1 MSRLERTMAT
11 AGRAVAWL
19 LPAGRR
25 DWIVAVWAEA
35 HDVPRGLERLAWR
48 AGGVW
53 MLAREALLPRRVV
66 RAALFAVASAMAA
79 WTAWP
84 DSSVLHAAADR
95 FGVIATVLLLAG
107 LPLLARRF
115 IGPVGDGWAARFLR
129 VGGYAAILALIP
141 ARAVVGPYPLTV
153 PQRGLDL
160 RVFVASGNSTHG
172 MPGTSAGG
180 APWPGEIFFLVL
192 TVCYVV
198 ILLWVTSRRS
208 SVTAATLTIGTSA
221 GLLFGLVM
229 FSVAPLGL
237 GSYASN
243 PWLPGSQVDPLVVL
257 AWILLFGGPVAAG
270 LLAARSHCRR
280 TGRSIEL
287 ARARI
292 GQGFVAGV
300 LANVV
305 GALFVTVLGTGLIA
319 LLIKAE
325 RLRPLVYRAPHAS
338 AAAAYGH
345 VLHASQHVSSY
356 ITMCVT
362 FPIIGLIMSAL
373 GVACLMP
380 VPSQSGPQP
389 RDGGGPPG
397 PGPGP
402 APEPPPPGGRLADAE
417 ERVPVLS

>member
-25 DWIVAVWAEA
+25 DWIMAVWAEA
-35 HDVPRGLERLAWR
+35 HDVPPGLERLAWR

-53 MLAREALLPRRVV
+53 MLVREALMPRRIL
-66 RAALFAVASAMAA
+66 RGALFGVAAAVAA

-180 APWPGEIFFLVL
+180 AP
-192 TVCYVV
+192 
-198 ILLWVTSRRS
+198 
-208 SVTAATLTIGTSA
+208 
-221 GLLFGLVM
+221 
-229 FSVAPLGL
+229 
-237 GSYASN
+237 
-243 PWLPGSQVDPLVVL
+243 
-257 AWILLFGGPVAAG
+257 
-270 LLAARSHCRR
+270 
-280 TGRSIEL
+280 
-287 ARARI
+287 
-292 GQGFVAGV
+292 
-300 LANVV
+300 
-305 GALFVTVLGTGLIA
+305 
-319 LLIKAE
+319 
-325 RLRPLVYRAPHAS
+325 
-338 AAAAYGH
+338 
-345 VLHASQHVSSY
+345 
-356 ITMCVT
+356 
-362 FPIIGLIMSAL
+362 
-373 GVACLMP
+373 
-380 VPSQSGPQP
+380 
-389 RDGGGPPG
+389 
-397 PGPGP
+397 
-402 APEPPPPGGRLADAE
+402 
-417 ERVPVLS
+417 